1 MAGYTDVGINSY
13 EGGTHIVRNA
23 DVGNRNPGIYTLHGQ
38 MLDALEAEGFAS
50 FQHHVA
56 TSAHFGDAGFGFNE
70 YTGQPAAAAPKWRA
84 LRDWIAGGTP

>member
-1 MAGYTDVGINSY
+1 
-13 EGGTHIVRNA
+13 
-23 DVGNRNPGIYTLHGQ
+23 

-70 YTGQPAAAAPKWRA
+70 YTGQPEAAAPKWRA